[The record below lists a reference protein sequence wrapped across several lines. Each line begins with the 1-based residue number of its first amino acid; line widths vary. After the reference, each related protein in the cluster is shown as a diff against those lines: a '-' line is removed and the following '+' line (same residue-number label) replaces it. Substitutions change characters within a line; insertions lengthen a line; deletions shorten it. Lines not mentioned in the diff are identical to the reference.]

1 MPDSCFGG
9 VVGSLRLWDVDNGT
23 AHGADHDNAAVG
35 LALHQVLCDTNSEQ
49 PRAVDVNTPQL
60 LHTVVW
66 VVNSWVV
73 LGEPG
78 GGDEVVDLAVLRDD
92 LVEGRSHG
100 LGLGDIGVVSGDT
113 RNVFRARILALE
125 LCDKSCGLLLT
136 LVLWKILSAKL
147 LQFESKALQQLTVHV
162 DNSDIG
168 TRHNHG
174 LGHDKTQ
181 TSGTTSHDTD
191 LVLQREAGKC
201 AQVAAAA
208 LDRLG

>member
-1 MPDSCFGG
+1 
-9 VVGSLRLWDVDNGT
+9 
-23 AHGADHDNAAVG
+23 
-35 LALHQVLCDTNSEQ
+35 
-49 PRAVDVNTPQL
+49 
-60 LHTVVW
+60 VW

-136 LVLWKILSAKL
+136 LVLWKILRGTTLKKCTSLYNRVICRNGTLPLHREGSLKKIGALYKDASHHCVAKERFINFQVQLSLSLSLSFSSL
-147 LQFESKALQQLTVHV
+147 LFSFFFPHFAFLSFFFLQQIEIESK
-162 DNSDIG
+162 D
-168 TRHNHG
+168 R
-174 LGHDKTQ
+174 DK
-181 TSGTTSHDTD
+181 GP
-191 LVLQREAGKC
+191 
-201 AQVAAAA
+201 
-208 LDRLG
+208 DRG